1 MTARN
6 LDNQAIAHGRRPM
19 TLHDAAGPDRLELA
33 ASLDAK
39 LESLDLAGR
48 LALAAELGHAVF
60 TTSLGIEDQVISA
73 AIGTHR
79 LPIEVS
85 TLETGRLFKETV
97 DLIGETEE
105 RYGIEIRR
113 FRPEQDD
120 VDEYAAKYGLN
131 GFYDSVEARHAC
143 CHVRKLKPLAKAL
156 AGADVWV
163 TGLRRGQS
171 GNRATTP
178 FAEYDAERNL
188 IKINPLADWDIDT
201 INAHVAAE
209 AIPVNPLH
217 KRGYPSIGCE
227 PCTRAIKPGEPERAG
242 RWWWENDEKRECG
255 LHVPENAAQP
265 IAEPAPQA
273 H

>member
-1 MTARN
+1 
-6 LDNQAIAHGRRPM
+6 M
-19 TLHDAAGPDRLELA
+19 TLHDAAGRDRLELA
-33 ASLDAK
+33 ATLDAK

-85 TLETGRLFKETV
+85 TLETGRLFQETV

-120 VDEYAAKYGLN
+120 VDAYAAQYGLN

-188 IKINPLADWDIDT
+188 IKINPLADWDIET
-201 INAHVAAE
+201 INAHVE
-209 AIPVNPLH
+209 RQAIPVNPLH

-265 IAEPAPQA
+265 AAELVPQA
-273 H
+273 S